1 MRPEQD
7 DAGALS
13 RRAAAGVE
21 QAADGTEQGT
31 NGTQQAADGFEVDE
45 EVQHALD
52 RLTLLINA
60 AEALSSTLDVDQG
73 LRRLC
78 RTIIPGLADWCAVD
92 LLDDRGRL
100 RRLVVEHRDA
110 DVTSPGLDEGLL
122 PAAEGSA
129 ASVARALLGVG
140 PVLLT
145 DIPPPKDTDDPL
157 YAREKEL
164 FERLAADTAVVAPLR
179 ARRQVLGVLTLART
193 RREAPLTE
201 DTLSLVEDLAH
212 RVALAVDN
220 ARLHAEARHTAE
232 RLQRSLLPDLPTDGP
247 LDVVARYRPASAS
260 ARV

>member
-7 DAGALS
+7 DADSLP
-13 RRAAAGVE
+13 RRGAAGME
-21 QAADGTEQGT
+21 QAADGTEQVTDGT
-31 NGTQQAADGFEVDE
+31 EQAADGFEVDE

-145 DIPPPKDTDDPL
+145 DIP
-157 YAREKEL
+157 
-164 FERLAADTAVVAPLR
+164 
-179 ARRQVLGVLTLART
+179 RRRT
-193 RREAPLTE
+193 RTTPCTPGRRN
-201 DTLSLVEDLAH
+201 S
-212 RVALAVDN
+212 
-220 ARLHAEARHTAE
+220 
-232 RLQRSLLPDLPTDGP
+232 SSGS
-247 LDVVARYRPASAS
+247 RPIRRWSP
-260 ARV
+260 R